1 MGLCLLF
8 QPGAFEFRVRSI
20 LATSAPSFAGLPVS
34 ESMAGLLDAQVLHIS
49 WLSASLAERSTV
61 LVLAIW
67 QILISETITT
77 GGSLYDKGYQ
87 DLCLLL
93 YVSYLILSDSLFVA
107 EANTTPTRTIGIVG
121 RGHVCIDV
129 KVRSNSTPDHRC

>member
-20 LATSAPSFAGLPVS
+20 MATRAPSFAGLAVT
-34 ESMAGLLDAQVLHIS
+34 ESMAGLLDAQVLYIS

-61 LVLAIW
+61 LVLAIR
-67 QILISETITT
+67 QIMISETIST
-77 GGSLYDKGYQ
+77 GGSLYDKGYH

-93 YVSYLILSDSLFVA
+93 YVSF
-107 EANTTPTRTIGIVG
+107 
-121 RGHVCIDV
+121 
-129 KVRSNSTPDHRC
+129 